1 MGGGS
6 ARNADTVLGSCW
18 KATMMIYGSSYLVND
33 APTSCAHCRQPFA
46 IHKNRVQAWR
56 SSTGAY
62 FCNEFCAD
70 DDEVSAWKAR
80 QTAAQHLL
88 ASFSGT

>member
-1 MGGGS
+1 
-6 ARNADTVLGSCW
+6 
-18 KATMMIYGSSYLVND
+18 MMINGSSYLVND
-33 APTSCAHCRQPFA
+33 APTSCAHCGQPFA
-46 IHKNRVQAWR
+46 IRKNRVEAWR

-80 QTAAQHLL
+80 QRTAQHLL
-88 ASFSGT
+88 ASISGT